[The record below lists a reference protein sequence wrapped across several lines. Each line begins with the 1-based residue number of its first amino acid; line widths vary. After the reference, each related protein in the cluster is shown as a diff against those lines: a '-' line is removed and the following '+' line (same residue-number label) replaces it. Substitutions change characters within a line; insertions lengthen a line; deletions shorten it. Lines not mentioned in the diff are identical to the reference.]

1 MIFQN
6 ADLDGNNAISLV
18 EFVKHY
24 VDTKDQLVQREVGIT
39 QTIMETNKRL
49 QEAKAQL
56 KVAERNPMIMESGYA
71 GLLHIQVIRAEGLTN
86 IRTSHVVVRQ
96 GGSFGRS
103 RT

>member
-1 MIFQN
+1 
-6 ADLDGNNAISLV
+6 
-18 EFVKHY
+18 
-24 VDTKDQLVQREVGIT
+24 
-39 QTIMETNKRL
+39 METNKRL

-103 RT
+103 RTQDGPAPNYDRDAIIRFNVEDEEQPIIFSIIDS